1 MATTKANEL
10 GQFGS
15 KLTVHNENITLNGT
29 VHGQYAG
36 FDSDINASSIGD
48 LSNVDITTSAP
59 SNNQSLIWDNANSKF
74 VPGDS
79 FSQSDFNTAFG
90 NKSTSDLS
98 EGTNEYHTTAR
109 ARGSISATGSLSYNS
124 STGVMS
130 FTQGNT
136 DTISEGSSNLYYTD
150 ARADARVALVVDA
163 APSTLNTLNELA
175 AALGDDAN
183 FSTTVTTSIATKLPL
198 AGGAIT
204 GNVTFGDNNKA
215 IFGAGSDLQ
224 IYHSGQHSI
233 IEDAGTGAIK
243 IKVGDFRVEN
253 ASGNNLIKGVGDVAT
268 LHHAGTEKLATTSY
282 GVDITG
288 RLVTTSHIDAPDNA
302 RIRLGDGDDLQLY
315 HDGNHSWI
323 KDAGAGNIYISSDG
337 YAVNIVKGDNT
348 ASVASFIPDGPVNL
362 YYAGSQKLSTTSTG
376 IDVTGTVTADGLTVD
391 GASTVTGDI
400 TQATGDLKYTGGG
413 NWDIAHHVASQNL
426 ILKTTPSGG
435 SVTQR
440 VRVSHNGDVSFYE
453 DTGSTVK
460 FFWDASAES
469 LGIGTSNPARPLAV
483 HSALSGGGAIAEF
496 RSTGNSSATLD
507 IRADGIGDSRIWFDL
522 NGATPFAIGVDN
534 SDGDKFKISGNAQ
547 LGTNDR
553 LTIDSSGNVGIGTDS
568 PSNKL
573 DIKGT
578 VGFEA
583 TNSTNKWL
591 AYTYTD
597 NTLRFNYNGAGAD
610 EVVIDSSGNLLV
622 GKTSANSN
630 AVGIELHSNDIIK
643 VTRSGGATGY
653 FNRQTSDGNILE
665 LAKDGTTVGSIGIQG
680 TGFYIDGEA
689 EHAGI
694 RFGGSAVVP
703 RHNNADSNNYINL
716 GDSSNRFKDLYLSG
730 GIQFD
735 SRSNKLDDYE
745 EGSWNPTLHGYSGG
759 TAGGYSQQV
768 GYYTKIGN
776 IVIANF
782 RLAITNKG
790 TMTGNYTVMR
800 GLPFNHAGSDAGTAS
815 VSRFIGTAI
824 SVSGLSMELGG
835 GAPTSCWLT
844 RIAGTGA
851 TSDSY
856 LTTAEVGS
864 TFFMQGTLTYRTT

>member
-1 MATTKANEL
+1 MSNYIGNQPSAGEFKKLDSIASSFNGSLTQFDLDYSTVNQSVGDATQLIVSLNGIIQEPGIAYTL
-10 GQFGS
+10 GIGGGSIVFASAPASTDTCHIVLLGGVGGTTTPTDGSVTAS
-15 KLTVHNENITLNGT
+15 KLDSSLKDYLEETFTANGSQTTYTLTRAAIGSNSLLLSVDGIVQPSTAYSVAGTTLTISPALPNTTNVRVVHLGVQSGVYIPAADSITSNQLATLNGNLN
-29 VHGQYAG
+29 
-36 FDSDINASSIGD
+36 FD
-48 LSNVDITTSAP
+48 
-59 SNNQSLIWDNANSKF
+59 DNAKA
-74 VPGDS
+74 V
-79 FSQSDFNTAFG
+79 FG
-90 NKSTSDLS
+90 
-98 EGTNEYHTTAR
+98 E
-109 ARGSISATGSLSYNS
+109 
-124 STGVMS
+124 
-130 FTQGNT
+130 
-136 DTISEGSSNLYYTD
+136 
-150 ARADARVALVVDA
+150 
-163 APSTLNTLNELA
+163 
-175 AALGDDAN
+175 
-183 FSTTVTTSIATKLPL
+183 
-198 AGGAIT
+198 
-204 GNVTFGDNNKA
+204 
-215 IFGAGSDLQ
+215 GSDLQ
-224 IYHSGQHSI
+224 IYHDGGNSYVK
-233 IEDAGTGAIK
+233 ETGTGALVLQSAGPAIVLEK
-243 IKVGDFRVEN
+243 SDGEN
-253 ASGNNLIKGVGDVAT
+253 MILANIDGDVK
-268 LHHAGTEKLATTSY
+268 LYYNGSEKLATTS
-282 GVDITG
+282 
-288 RLVTTSHIDAPDNA
+288 S
-302 RIRLGDGDDLQLY
+302 
-315 HDGNHSWI
+315 
-323 KDAGAGNIYISSDG
+323 
-337 YAVNIVKGDNT
+337 
-348 ASVASFIPDGPVNL
+348 
-362 YYAGSQKLSTTSTG
+362 G
-376 IDVTGTVTADGLTVD
+376 IDVTGTATMDGLTIGSSSISAGTGLFQQIQTAGNNMYVGVGSNNSAYVQANGEFRIATGGYQD
-391 GASTVTGDI
+391 KVTVT
-400 TQATGDLKYTGGG
+400 T
-413 NWDIAHHVASQNL
+413 
-426 ILKTTPSGG
+426 
-435 SVTQR
+435 
-440 VRVSHNGDVSFYE
+440 
-453 DTGSTVK
+453 
-460 FFWDASAES
+460 
-469 LGIGTSNPARPLAV
+469 
-483 HSALSGGGAIAEF
+483 
-496 RSTGNSSATLD
+496 
-507 IRADGIGDSRIWFDL
+507 
-522 NGATPFAIGVDN
+522 
-534 SDGDKFKISGNAQ
+534 
-547 LGTNDR
+547 
-553 LTIDSSGNVGIGTDS
+553 SGNVGIGTSSPASDGKLTIHGTDTDS
-568 PSNKL
+568 GILLSRSSGNDVAIHNIGGTLAFRTGGQSTTLGGLTDHMRL
-573 DIKGT
+573 D
-578 VGFEA
+578 A
-583 TNSTNKWL
+583 
-591 AYTYTD
+591 
-597 NTLRFNYNGAGAD
+597 
-610 EVVIDSSGNLLV
+610 SGNLLV

>member
-1 MATTKANEL
+1 MSNYIGNQPSAGEFKKLDSIASSFNGSLTQFDLDYSTVNQSVGDATQLIVSLNGIIQEPGIAYTL
-10 GQFGS
+10 GIGGGSIVFASAPASTDTCHIVLLGGVGGTTTPTDGSVTAS
-15 KLTVHNENITLNGT
+15 KLDSSLKDYLEETFTANGSQTTYTLTRAAIGSNSLLLSVDGILQPSTAYSVAGTTLTISPALPNTTNVRVVHLGVQSGVYIPAADSITSNQLATLNGNLN
-29 VHGQYAG
+29 
-36 FDSDINASSIGD
+36 FD
-48 LSNVDITTSAP
+48 
-59 SNNQSLIWDNANSKF
+59 DNAKA
-74 VPGDS
+74 V
-79 FSQSDFNTAFG
+79 FG
-90 NKSTSDLS
+90 
-98 EGTNEYHTTAR
+98 E
-109 ARGSISATGSLSYNS
+109 
-124 STGVMS
+124 
-130 FTQGNT
+130 
-136 DTISEGSSNLYYTD
+136 
-150 ARADARVALVVDA
+150 
-163 APSTLNTLNELA
+163 
-175 AALGDDAN
+175 
-183 FSTTVTTSIATKLPL
+183 
-198 AGGAIT
+198 
-204 GNVTFGDNNKA
+204 
-215 IFGAGSDLQ
+215 GSDLQ
-224 IYHSGQHSI
+224 IYHDGGNSYVK
-233 IEDAGTGAIK
+233 ETGTGALVLQSAGPAIVLEK
-243 IKVGDFRVEN
+243 SDGEN
-253 ASGNNLIKGVGDVAT
+253 MILANIDGDVK
-268 LHHAGTEKLATTSY
+268 LYYNGSEKLATTS
-282 GVDITG
+282 
-288 RLVTTSHIDAPDNA
+288 S
-302 RIRLGDGDDLQLY
+302 
-315 HDGNHSWI
+315 
-323 KDAGAGNIYISSDG
+323 
-337 YAVNIVKGDNT
+337 
-348 ASVASFIPDGPVNL
+348 
-362 YYAGSQKLSTTSTG
+362 G
-376 IDVTGTVTADGLTVD
+376 IDVTGTATMDGLTIGSSSISAGTGLFQQIQTAGNNMYVGVGSNNSAYVQANGEFRIATGGYQD
-391 GASTVTGDI
+391 KVTVT
-400 TQATGDLKYTGGG
+400 T
-413 NWDIAHHVASQNL
+413 
-426 ILKTTPSGG
+426 
-435 SVTQR
+435 
-440 VRVSHNGDVSFYE
+440 
-453 DTGSTVK
+453 
-460 FFWDASAES
+460 
-469 LGIGTSNPARPLAV
+469 
-483 HSALSGGGAIAEF
+483 
-496 RSTGNSSATLD
+496 
-507 IRADGIGDSRIWFDL
+507 
-522 NGATPFAIGVDN
+522 
-534 SDGDKFKISGNAQ
+534 
-547 LGTNDR
+547 
-553 LTIDSSGNVGIGTDS
+553 SGNVGIGTSSPASDGKLTIHGTDTDS
-568 PSNKL
+568 GILLSRSSGNDVAIHNIGGTLAFRTGGQSTTLGGLTDHMRL
-573 DIKGT
+573 D
-578 VGFEA
+578 A
-583 TNSTNKWL
+583 
-591 AYTYTD
+591 
-597 NTLRFNYNGAGAD
+597 
-610 EVVIDSSGNLLV
+610 SGNLLV

>member
-1 MATTKANEL
+1 MSNYIGNQPSAGEFKKLDSIASSFNGSLTQFDLDYSTVNQSVGDATQLIVSLNGIIQEPGIAYTL
-10 GQFGS
+10 GIGGGSIVFASAPASGDTCHIVLLGGVGGTTTPTDGSVTAS
-15 KLTVHNENITLNGT
+15 KLDSSLKDYLEETFTANGSQTTYTLTRAAIGSNSLLLSVDGILQPSTAYSVAGTTLTISPALPNTTNVRVVHLGVQSGVYIPAADSITSNQLATLNGNLN
-29 VHGQYAG
+29 
-36 FDSDINASSIGD
+36 FD
-48 LSNVDITTSAP
+48 
-59 SNNQSLIWDNANSKF
+59 DNAKA
-74 VPGDS
+74 V
-79 FSQSDFNTAFG
+79 FG
-90 NKSTSDLS
+90 
-98 EGTNEYHTTAR
+98 E
-109 ARGSISATGSLSYNS
+109 
-124 STGVMS
+124 
-130 FTQGNT
+130 
-136 DTISEGSSNLYYTD
+136 
-150 ARADARVALVVDA
+150 
-163 APSTLNTLNELA
+163 
-175 AALGDDAN
+175 
-183 FSTTVTTSIATKLPL
+183 
-198 AGGAIT
+198 
-204 GNVTFGDNNKA
+204 
-215 IFGAGSDLQ
+215 GSDLQ
-224 IYHSGQHSI
+224 IYHDGGNSYVK
-233 IEDAGTGAIK
+233 ETGTGALVLQSAGPAIVLEK
-243 IKVGDFRVEN
+243 SDGEN
-253 ASGNNLIKGVGDVAT
+253 MILANIDGDVK
-268 LHHAGTEKLATTSY
+268 LYYNGSEKLATTS
-282 GVDITG
+282 
-288 RLVTTSHIDAPDNA
+288 S
-302 RIRLGDGDDLQLY
+302 
-315 HDGNHSWI
+315 
-323 KDAGAGNIYISSDG
+323 
-337 YAVNIVKGDNT
+337 
-348 ASVASFIPDGPVNL
+348 
-362 YYAGSQKLSTTSTG
+362 G
-376 IDVTGTVTADGLTVD
+376 IDVTGTATMDGLTIGSSSISAGTGLFQQIQTAGNNMYVGVGSNNSAYVQANGEFRIATGGYQD
-391 GASTVTGDI
+391 KVTVT
-400 TQATGDLKYTGGG
+400 T
-413 NWDIAHHVASQNL
+413 
-426 ILKTTPSGG
+426 
-435 SVTQR
+435 
-440 VRVSHNGDVSFYE
+440 
-453 DTGSTVK
+453 
-460 FFWDASAES
+460 
-469 LGIGTSNPARPLAV
+469 
-483 HSALSGGGAIAEF
+483 
-496 RSTGNSSATLD
+496 
-507 IRADGIGDSRIWFDL
+507 
-522 NGATPFAIGVDN
+522 
-534 SDGDKFKISGNAQ
+534 
-547 LGTNDR
+547 
-553 LTIDSSGNVGIGTDS
+553 SGNVGIGTSSPASDGKLTIHGTDTDS
-568 PSNKL
+568 GILLSRSSGNDVAIHNIGGTLAFRTGGQSTTLGGLTDHMRL
-573 DIKGT
+573 D
-578 VGFEA
+578 A
-583 TNSTNKWL
+583 
-591 AYTYTD
+591 
-597 NTLRFNYNGAGAD
+597 
-610 EVVIDSSGNLLV
+610 SGNLLV

>member
-1 MATTKANEL
+1 MSNYIGNQPSAGEFKKLDSIASSFNGSLTQFDLDYSTVNQSVGDATQLIVSLNGIIQEPGIAYTL
-10 GQFGS
+10 GIGGGSIVFASAPASGDTCHIVLLGGVGGTTTPTDGSVTAS
-15 KLTVHNENITLNGT
+15 KLDSSLKDYLEETFTANGSQTTYTLTRAAIGSNSLLLSVDGIVQPSTAYSVAGTTLTISPALPNTTNVRVVHLGVQSGVYIPAADSITSNQLATLNGNLN
-29 VHGQYAG
+29 
-36 FDSDINASSIGD
+36 FD
-48 LSNVDITTSAP
+48 
-59 SNNQSLIWDNANSKF
+59 DNAKA
-74 VPGDS
+74 V
-79 FSQSDFNTAFG
+79 FG
-90 NKSTSDLS
+90 
-98 EGTNEYHTTAR
+98 E
-109 ARGSISATGSLSYNS
+109 
-124 STGVMS
+124 
-130 FTQGNT
+130 
-136 DTISEGSSNLYYTD
+136 
-150 ARADARVALVVDA
+150 
-163 APSTLNTLNELA
+163 
-175 AALGDDAN
+175 
-183 FSTTVTTSIATKLPL
+183 
-198 AGGAIT
+198 
-204 GNVTFGDNNKA
+204 
-215 IFGAGSDLQ
+215 GSDLQ
-224 IYHSGQHSI
+224 IYHDGGNSYVK
-233 IEDAGTGAIK
+233 ETGTGALVLQSAGPAIVLEK
-243 IKVGDFRVEN
+243 SDGEN
-253 ASGNNLIKGVGDVAT
+253 MILANIDGDVK
-268 LHHAGTEKLATTSY
+268 LYYNGSEKLATTS
-282 GVDITG
+282 
-288 RLVTTSHIDAPDNA
+288 S
-302 RIRLGDGDDLQLY
+302 
-315 HDGNHSWI
+315 
-323 KDAGAGNIYISSDG
+323 
-337 YAVNIVKGDNT
+337 
-348 ASVASFIPDGPVNL
+348 
-362 YYAGSQKLSTTSTG
+362 G
-376 IDVTGTVTADGLTVD
+376 IDVTGTATMDGLTIGSSSISAGTGLFQQIQTAGNNMYVGVGSNNSAYVQANGEFRIATGGYQD
-391 GASTVTGDI
+391 KVTVT
-400 TQATGDLKYTGGG
+400 T
-413 NWDIAHHVASQNL
+413 
-426 ILKTTPSGG
+426 
-435 SVTQR
+435 
-440 VRVSHNGDVSFYE
+440 
-453 DTGSTVK
+453 
-460 FFWDASAES
+460 
-469 LGIGTSNPARPLAV
+469 
-483 HSALSGGGAIAEF
+483 
-496 RSTGNSSATLD
+496 
-507 IRADGIGDSRIWFDL
+507 
-522 NGATPFAIGVDN
+522 
-534 SDGDKFKISGNAQ
+534 
-547 LGTNDR
+547 
-553 LTIDSSGNVGIGTDS
+553 SGNVGIGTSSPASDGKLTIHGTDTDS
-568 PSNKL
+568 GILLSRSSGNDVAIHNIGGTLAFRTGGQSTTLGGLTDHMRL
-573 DIKGT
+573 D
-578 VGFEA
+578 A
-583 TNSTNKWL
+583 
-591 AYTYTD
+591 
-597 NTLRFNYNGAGAD
+597 
-610 EVVIDSSGNLLV
+610 SGNLLV

>member
-1 MATTKANEL
+1 MAKYIGNIPSVGEFKKLDSLTSTFNGSL
-10 GQFGS
+10 TQFDLEYGS
-15 KLTVHNENITLNGT
+15 TSVSVGDASQLIVSLNGIIQEPLTAYTLAVGGSAIVFSSAPASTDTCHIILLGGVGGTST
-29 VHGQYAG
+29 VSDGAVTAAKLDAGLKDYLEETYTANGSQTTYTLTRAPIGTNDLMITIDGIVQPSTAYSIAGTTLTISPALPNGTDVRVVHMGVRAG
-36 FDSDINASSIGD
+36 FVVPSSSSITAAMFQD
-48 LSNVDITTSAP
+48 FTTDVKF
-59 SNNQSLIWDNANSKF
+59 NDNAKAVF
-74 VPGDS
+74 GTGD
-79 FSQSDFNTAFG
+79 
-90 NKSTSDLS
+90 
-98 EGTNEYHTTAR
+98 
-109 ARGSISATGSLSYNS
+109 
-124 STGVMS
+124 
-130 FTQGNT
+130 
-136 DTISEGSSNLYYTD
+136 
-150 ARADARVALVVDA
+150 
-163 APSTLNTLNELA
+163 
-175 AALGDDAN
+175 
-183 FSTTVTTSIATKLPL
+183 
-198 AGGAIT
+198 
-204 GNVTFGDNNKA
+204 
-215 IFGAGSDLQ
+215 DLQ
-224 IYHSGQHSI
+224 IYHDGGNSYVK
-233 IEDAGTGAIK
+233 ETGTGALVLQSAGPAIVLEK
-243 IKVGDFRVEN
+243 SDGEN
-253 ASGNNLIKGVGDVAT
+253 MILANIDGDVK
-268 LHHAGTEKLATTSY
+268 LYYNGSEKLATTS
-282 GVDITG
+282 
-288 RLVTTSHIDAPDNA
+288 S
-302 RIRLGDGDDLQLY
+302 
-315 HDGNHSWI
+315 
-323 KDAGAGNIYISSDG
+323 
-337 YAVNIVKGDNT
+337 
-348 ASVASFIPDGPVNL
+348 
-362 YYAGSQKLSTTSTG
+362 G
-376 IDVTGTVTADGLTVD
+376 IDVTGTATMDGLTIGSSSISAGTGLFQQIQTAGNNMYVGVGSNNSAYVQANGEFRIATGGYQD
-391 GASTVTGDI
+391 KVTVT
-400 TQATGDLKYTGGG
+400 T
-413 NWDIAHHVASQNL
+413 
-426 ILKTTPSGG
+426 
-435 SVTQR
+435 
-440 VRVSHNGDVSFYE
+440 
-453 DTGSTVK
+453 
-460 FFWDASAES
+460 
-469 LGIGTSNPARPLAV
+469 
-483 HSALSGGGAIAEF
+483 
-496 RSTGNSSATLD
+496 
-507 IRADGIGDSRIWFDL
+507 
-522 NGATPFAIGVDN
+522 
-534 SDGDKFKISGNAQ
+534 
-547 LGTNDR
+547 
-553 LTIDSSGNVGIGTDS
+553 SGNVGIGTSSPASDGKLTIHGTDTDS
-568 PSNKL
+568 GILLSRSSGNDVAIHNIGGTLAFRTGGQSTTLGGLTDHMRL
-573 DIKGT
+573 D
-578 VGFEA
+578 A
-583 TNSTNKWL
+583 
-591 AYTYTD
+591 
-597 NTLRFNYNGAGAD
+597 
-610 EVVIDSSGNLLV
+610 SGNLLV

>member
-1 MATTKANEL
+1 MAKYIGNIPSVGEFKKLDSLTSTFNGSL
-10 GQFGS
+10 TQFDLEYGS
-15 KLTVHNENITLNGT
+15 TSVSVGDASQLIVSLNGIIQEPLTAYTLAVGGSAIVFSSAPASTDTCHIILLGGVGGTST
-29 VHGQYAG
+29 VSDGAVTAAKLDAGLKDYLEETYTANGSQTTYTLTRAPIGTNDLMITIDGIVQPSTAYSIAGTTLTISPALPNGTDVRVVHMGVRAG
-36 FDSDINASSIGD
+36 FVVPSSSSITAAMFQD
-48 LSNVDITTSAP
+48 FTTDVKF
-59 SNNQSLIWDNANSKF
+59 NDNAKA
-74 VPGDS
+74 V
-79 FSQSDFNTAFG
+79 FG
-90 NKSTSDLS
+90 
-98 EGTNEYHTTAR
+98 
-109 ARGSISATGSLSYNS
+109 
-124 STGVMS
+124 
-130 FTQGNT
+130 
-136 DTISEGSSNLYYTD
+136 
-150 ARADARVALVVDA
+150 
-163 APSTLNTLNELA
+163 
-175 AALGDDAN
+175 
-183 FSTTVTTSIATKLPL
+183 
-198 AGGAIT
+198 T
-204 GNVTFGDNNKA
+204 GN
-215 IFGAGSDLQ
+215 DLQ
-224 IYHSGQHSI
+224 IYHDGGNSYVK
-233 IEDAGTGAIK
+233 ETGTGALVLQSAGPAIVLEK
-243 IKVGDFRVEN
+243 TDGEN
-253 ASGNNLIKGVGDVAT
+253 MILANIDGDVK
-268 LHHAGTEKLATTSY
+268 LYYNGSEKLATTS
-282 GVDITG
+282 
-288 RLVTTSHIDAPDNA
+288 S
-302 RIRLGDGDDLQLY
+302 
-315 HDGNHSWI
+315 
-323 KDAGAGNIYISSDG
+323 
-337 YAVNIVKGDNT
+337 
-348 ASVASFIPDGPVNL
+348 
-362 YYAGSQKLSTTSTG
+362 G
-376 IDVTGTVTADGLTVD
+376 IDVTGTATMDGLTIGSSSISAGTGLFQQIQTAGNNMYVGVGSNNSAYVQANGEFRIATGGYQD
-391 GASTVTGDI
+391 KVTVT
-400 TQATGDLKYTGGG
+400 T
-413 NWDIAHHVASQNL
+413 
-426 ILKTTPSGG
+426 
-435 SVTQR
+435 
-440 VRVSHNGDVSFYE
+440 
-453 DTGSTVK
+453 
-460 FFWDASAES
+460 
-469 LGIGTSNPARPLAV
+469 
-483 HSALSGGGAIAEF
+483 
-496 RSTGNSSATLD
+496 
-507 IRADGIGDSRIWFDL
+507 
-522 NGATPFAIGVDN
+522 
-534 SDGDKFKISGNAQ
+534 
-547 LGTNDR
+547 
-553 LTIDSSGNVGIGTDS
+553 SGNVGIGTSSPASDGKLTIHGTDTDS
-568 PSNKL
+568 GILLSRSSGNDVAIHNIGGTLAFRTGGQSTTLGGLTDHMRL
-573 DIKGT
+573 D
-578 VGFEA
+578 A
-583 TNSTNKWL
+583 
-591 AYTYTD
+591 
-597 NTLRFNYNGAGAD
+597 
-610 EVVIDSSGNLLV
+610 SGNLLV

>member
-1 MATTKANEL
+1 MSNYIGNQPSAGEFKKLDSIASSFNGSLTQFDLDYSTVNQSVGDATQLIVSLNGIIQEPGIAYTL
-10 GQFGS
+10 GIGGGSIVFASAPASTDTCHIVLLGGVGGTTTPTDGSVTAS
-15 KLTVHNENITLNGT
+15 KLDSSLKDYLEETFTANGSQTTYTLTRAAIGSNSLLLSVDGILQPSTAYSVAGTTLTISPALPNTTNVRVVHLGVQSGVYIPAADSITSNQLATLNGNLN
-29 VHGQYAG
+29 
-36 FDSDINASSIGD
+36 FD
-48 LSNVDITTSAP
+48 
-59 SNNQSLIWDNANSKF
+59 DNAKA
-74 VPGDS
+74 V
-79 FSQSDFNTAFG
+79 FG
-90 NKSTSDLS
+90 
-98 EGTNEYHTTAR
+98 E
-109 ARGSISATGSLSYNS
+109 
-124 STGVMS
+124 
-130 FTQGNT
+130 
-136 DTISEGSSNLYYTD
+136 
-150 ARADARVALVVDA
+150 
-163 APSTLNTLNELA
+163 
-175 AALGDDAN
+175 
-183 FSTTVTTSIATKLPL
+183 
-198 AGGAIT
+198 
-204 GNVTFGDNNKA
+204 
-215 IFGAGSDLQ
+215 GSDLQ
-224 IYHSGQHSI
+224 IYHDGGNSYVK
-233 IEDAGTGAIK
+233 ETGTGALVLQSAGPAIVLEK
-243 IKVGDFRVEN
+243 TDGEN
-253 ASGNNLIKGVGDVAT
+253 MILANIDGDVK
-268 LHHAGTEKLATTSY
+268 LYYNGSEKLATTS
-282 GVDITG
+282 I
-288 RLVTTSHIDAPDNA
+288 
-302 RIRLGDGDDLQLY
+302 
-315 HDGNHSWI
+315 
-323 KDAGAGNIYISSDG
+323 
-337 YAVNIVKGDNT
+337 
-348 ASVASFIPDGPVNL
+348 
-362 YYAGSQKLSTTSTG
+362 G
-376 IDVTGTVTADGLTVD
+376 IDVTGTATMDGLTIGSSSISAGTGLFQQIQTAGNNMYVGVGSNNSAYVQANGEFRIATGGYQD
-391 GASTVTGDI
+391 KVTVT
-400 TQATGDLKYTGGG
+400 T
-413 NWDIAHHVASQNL
+413 
-426 ILKTTPSGG
+426 
-435 SVTQR
+435 
-440 VRVSHNGDVSFYE
+440 
-453 DTGSTVK
+453 
-460 FFWDASAES
+460 
-469 LGIGTSNPARPLAV
+469 
-483 HSALSGGGAIAEF
+483 
-496 RSTGNSSATLD
+496 
-507 IRADGIGDSRIWFDL
+507 
-522 NGATPFAIGVDN
+522 
-534 SDGDKFKISGNAQ
+534 
-547 LGTNDR
+547 
-553 LTIDSSGNVGIGTDS
+553 SGNVGIGTSSPASDGKLTIHGTDTDS
-568 PSNKL
+568 GILLSRSSGNDVAIHNIGGTLAFRTGGESTTLGGLTDHMRL
-573 DIKGT
+573 D
-578 VGFEA
+578 A
-583 TNSTNKWL
+583 
-591 AYTYTD
+591 
-597 NTLRFNYNGAGAD
+597 
-610 EVVIDSSGNLLV
+610 SGNLLV